1 MTEQEA
7 KSRAIK
13 ETDYCYVLACAWSGV
28 PNDSICLER
37 IYVKDGGEEI
47 RLAWW
52 KDGNQVNGPAGLDTP
67 RVDSAIHQRVEERS
81 IHCRRTTGY
90 VEGSD
95 AMTSAIAC

>member
-1 MTEQEA
+1 MTEKEA

-13 ETDYCYVLACAWSGV
+13 ETEYCYVLACAWSGA

-52 KDGNQVNGPAGLDTP
+52 KGGNQVNRPADLDTP
-67 RVDSAIHQRVEERS
+67 EW
-81 IHCRRTTGY
+81 
-90 VEGSD
+90 
-95 AMTSAIAC
+95 IALFTKALEQPVFTAKRNWAC